1 MFIQSACATSIV
13 RFLIACEH
21 KCILLP
27 HLFLLRSYP
36 VCVKLNRSILC
47 ALKSTKEPE
56 CCR

>member
-36 VCVKLNRSILC
+36 VCVKLNRSMSNFLM
-47 ALKSTKEPE
+47 
-56 CCR
+56 R